1 MPDRSPTILLVD
13 DHDLFRSGLRMILE
27 SAPQAQIKVFEA
39 SNGESCIQLI
49 RRNSIDVVFMD
60 YSLPGLDGVSTSLR
74 LLQIDEALK
83 IIILTGLEDRPV
95 SRVVL
100 QAGIRGYM
108 TKASATEEI
117 EQAIH
122 CVMQGGTYLSREV
135 ANQMALDSLKQ
146 GDGKHPLGELSRRE
160 LQVALLLMSGH
171 KSGVV
176 GSMLFLSPKSVSTYK
191 RRAFE
196 KLKVNTLAELID
208 IGRESGFLA
217 GDQVLKQTGKA

>member
-1 MPDRSPTILLVD
+1 MPDRSINILLVD

-27 SAPQAQIKVFEA
+27 SSPRANSKVYEA
-39 SNGESCIQLI
+39 STGEG
-49 RRNSIDVVFMD
+49 SIPVVRKHPINVVFMD
-60 YSLPGLDGVSTSLR
+60 FSLPGQDGVSTSLR
-74 LLQIDEALK
+74 LLQIDENLK

-100 QAGIRGYM
+100 QAGISGYM
-108 TKASATEEI
+108 TKASATEEV
-117 EQAIH
+117 EQAID

-146 GDGKHPLGELSRRE
+146 SDGKHPLDELSRRE
-160 LQVALLLMSGH
+160 LQVVLLLMSGH

-196 KLKVNTLAELID
+196 KLKVNTLPELIEM
-208 IGRESGFLA
+208 GRDSGFL
-217 GDQVLKQTGKA
+217 GNDQQRN